1 MRGAPLKVG
10 LLGHE
15 KKTLVAE
22 EGHPASRDRVWLRKR
37 SDQRIALITE
47 RGARGRV
54 QPCDQLARMTF
65 DAWRDPAA
73 VRLDEIHRQKAG
85 FGVMHAWN
93 REIGVTGELA
103 QHVALE
109 REIGCAALA

>member
-65 DAWRDPAA
+65 DACVIPLPS
-73 VRLDEIHRQKAG
+73 VSMIHRQKAG

-93 REIGVTGELA
+93 RELGVTGELA